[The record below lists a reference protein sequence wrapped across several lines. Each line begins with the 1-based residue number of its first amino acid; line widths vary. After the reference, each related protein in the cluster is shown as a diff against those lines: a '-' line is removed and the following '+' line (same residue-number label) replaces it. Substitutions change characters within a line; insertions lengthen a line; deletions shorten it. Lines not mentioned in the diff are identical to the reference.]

1 MSAIQT
7 VWSTPAADGTP
18 SGKNAIQQFVMS
30 SKDTIQS
37 AEVRESVTLLGED
50 FVQATKESANLVKVV
65 SLKISSTVQYSS
77 KWQVAVTDLYDSL
90 GLLASFVKLIAVQ
103 VVESTK
109 KNVSKQLPSKSME
122 SKSTGANKNK

>member
-7 VWSTPAADGTP
+7 VWSTPAADH

-37 AEVRESVTLLGED
+37 VEVRESVTLLGED
-50 FVQATKESANLVKVV
+50 IVQATKESANLVKVV
-65 SLKISSTVQYSS
+65 SLKIRSTVQYSS

-122 SKSTGANKNK
+122 SKSTGANKK